1 MTWRKNLLI
10 FVASLSSG
18 FVIPLQAHGAADSAR
33 LPAGDFP
40 QCSTTVVTYCI
51 SEVTFIVG
59 GFSKSG
65 SWVPNGSNTR
75 QADGSAVTS
84 TFSTFGTSA
93 TNYLGRWSYDGFY
106 SAGKLFDGVYVKA
119 APANEFTDTMR
130 VSVEPAGPSSTG
142 QIGRIKDA
150 ATNAVASLPSDMGI
164 KVVVR
169 LGQLNPGVTIF
180 AGQDASVSSILDGG
194 TQVMTLQAYPTAIAQ
209 ASSSTQ
215 CNDKVS
221 VAVAKPNQLYAI
233 VAFKNGRDPFGV
245 DGLSGNLV
253 ISSNGMCK
261 LSTPTWN
268 SATNSMEFTASAPHF
283 APDGATINTGF
294 YRATI
299 PTADAKIL
307 FGISS
312 LDVLKESTPTTT
324 TIAPTVRSAGVT
336 QSALLSASKILD
348 VEVVEASDGT
358 QSTSSRNVSFD
369 GAQFVISVTG
379 FGYSSKNIKT
389 STSAYYAQLLQNAQ
403 GGGGYTGVTQP
414 DSAVTP
420 SDGAVTATTG
430 APMVTTKK
438 SVTAKSIAVFA
449 KLAVLSTSKTSLK
462 VVSSSAKYC
471 KVSGAT
477 LKGLKV
483 GSCKV
488 TVTVT
493 PKKGRAVSK
502 TVTLKVAK

>member
-10 FVASLSSG
+10 FAACLASG
-18 FVIPLQAHGAADSAR
+18 FVIPLQANGAADSAR
-33 LPAGDFP
+33 LPSGDFP
-40 QCSTTVVTYCI
+40 QCSTTVITYCI

-59 GFSKSG
+59 GIAKSG

-93 TNYLGRWSYDGFY
+93 TNYLGRWSYDGLY
-106 SAGKLFDGVYVKA
+106 SAGKLFDGVYVKV

-150 ATNAVASLPSDMGI
+150 ATNAVASLPSDLGI

-299 PTADAKIL
+299 PAADAKIL

-379 FGYSSKNIKT
+379 FSYSTKNIKT

-403 GGGGYTGVTQP
+403 GGGGYTG
-414 DSAVTP
+414 DTP
-420 SDGAVTATTG
+420 TDGTVTATMS
-430 APMVTTKK
+430 APTVTTKK
-438 SVTAKSIAVFA
+438 SATAKAIAVFA
-449 KLAVLSTSKTSLK
+449 KLAVLSTSRMSLK

-477 LKGLKV
+477 LKGLKA

-493 PKKGRAVSK
+493 PKKGKATSK
-502 TVTLKVAK
+502 TVTLKVTK

>member
-1 MTWRKNLLI
+1 MTWKKNFLI
-10 FVASLSSG
+10 LTTCLASG
-18 FVIPLQAHGAADSAR
+18 FMIPLQAHGAADSAR
-33 LPAGDFP
+33 LPSGDFP
-40 QCSTTVVTYCI
+40 QCSTTIATYCI

-59 GFSKSG
+59 GVSKSG

-75 QADGSAVTS
+75 QTDGSAVTN
-84 TFSTFGTSA
+84 TFLTFGTSA
-93 TNYLGRWSYDGFY
+93 TNYPGRWSYDGLY
-106 SAGKLFDGVYVKA
+106 STGKLFDGIYVKV

-130 VSVEPAGPSSTG
+130 MSVEPAGPSSTG
-142 QIGRIKDA
+142 QVGRIKDA
-150 ATNAVASLPSDMGI
+150 ATNSVASLPSDIGV

-194 TQVMTLQAYPTAIAQ
+194 TQVMAFLAYPTAIAQ

-221 VAVAKPNQLYAI
+221 VATAKPNQLYAI

-268 SATNSMEFTASAPHF
+268 TATNSMEFTASAPHF
-283 APDGATINTGF
+283 APDGVTTNTGF

-299 PTADAKIL
+299 PAADAKIL

-312 LDVLKESTPTTT
+312 LDVVKESTSTTT
-324 TIAPTVRSAGVT
+324 TVASTVRSAGVT
-336 QSALLSASKILD
+336 RSALLSASKILD
-348 VEVVEASDGT
+348 VEVIESSDGT
-358 QSTSSRNVSFD
+358 QATSSRNVSFD
-369 GAQFVISVTG
+369 GVQFVISVTG
-379 FGYSSKNIKT
+379 FGYSTKNIKT
-389 STSAYYAQLLQNAQ
+389 STSAYYAELLQNAKA
-403 GGGGYTGVTQP
+403 GGGTTVDTPTESSTTALISAPTVT
-414 DSAVTP
+414 
-420 SDGAVTATTG
+420 
-430 APMVTTKK
+430 MKK
-438 SVTAKSIAVFA
+438 SATAKSIATYA
-449 KLAVLSTSKTSLK
+449 KLAVLSTSTVSLK
-462 VVSSSAKYC
+462 IVASSAKYC
-471 KVSGAT
+471 KVSRRA

-483 GSCKV
+483 GLCKV

-493 PKKGRAVSK
+493 PQKGKVTSK
-502 TVTLKVAK
+502 IVTLRVTK

>member
-1 MTWRKNLLI
+1 
-10 FVASLSSG
+10 
-18 FVIPLQAHGAADSAR
+18 
-33 LPAGDFP
+33 
-40 QCSTTVVTYCI
+40 
-51 SEVTFIVG
+51 
-59 GFSKSG
+59 
-65 SWVPNGSNTR
+65 
-75 QADGSAVTS
+75 
-84 TFSTFGTSA
+84 
-93 TNYLGRWSYDGFY
+93 
-106 SAGKLFDGVYVKA
+106 
-119 APANEFTDTMR
+119 
-130 VSVEPAGPSSTG
+130 
-142 QIGRIKDA
+142 
-150 ATNAVASLPSDMGI
+150 
-164 KVVVR
+164 
-169 LGQLNPGVTIF
+169 
-180 AGQDASVSSILDGG
+180 
-194 TQVMTLQAYPTAIAQ
+194 
-209 ASSSTQ
+209 
-215 CNDKVS
+215 
-221 VAVAKPNQLYAI
+221 
-233 VAFKNGRDPFGV
+233 
-245 DGLSGNLV
+245 
-253 ISSNGMCK
+253 
-261 LSTPTWN
+261 
-268 SATNSMEFTASAPHF
+268 MEFTASAPHF

-299 PTADAKIL
+299 PAADAKIL

-379 FGYSSKNIKT
+379 FGYSTKNIKT

-403 GGGGYTGVTQP
+403 GGGGYTGDT
-414 DSAVTP
+414 TT
-420 SDGAVTATTG
+420 DGAVTATTG

-438 SVTAKSIAVFA
+438 SATAKSIAVFA

>member
-1 MTWRKNLLI
+1 MTRKKYFLI
-10 FVASLSSG
+10 LTACLASG
-18 FVIPLQAHGAADSAR
+18 FMIPMQALGAADSAR
-33 LPAGDFP
+33 LPSGDFP

-59 GFSKSG
+59 GVSKSG
-65 SWVPNGSNTR
+65 SWVPNGSATR
-75 QADGSAVTS
+75 QTDGSAVAN
-84 TFSTFGTSA
+84 TFTTFGSAA
-93 TNYLGRWSYDGFY
+93 TNYTGRWSYDGFY
-106 SAGKLFDGVYVKA
+106 TSGKLFDGLYVKV

-130 VSVEPAGPSSTG
+130 MSMEPAGPSSTG
-142 QIGRIKDA
+142 QVGRIKDV
-150 ATNAVASLPSDMGI
+150 ATNAVASLPSDIGV

-180 AGQDASVSSILDGG
+180 AGQDASVSSVLDG
-194 TQVMTLQAYPTAIAQ
+194 TVQVMTLQAYPTAIAQ

-245 DGLSGNLV
+245 DGLSGNLL
-253 ISSNGMCK
+253 ISSNGTCK

-283 APDGATINTGF
+283 APDGVTTNTGF

-299 PTADAKIL
+299 PAADAKIL

-312 LDVLKESTPTTT
+312 LDVVKESTPTTT
-324 TIAPTVRSAGVT
+324 TVAPTVQSAGVT
-336 QSALLSASKILD
+336 RSALLSASKVLD
-348 VEVVEASDGT
+348 VQVIESSDGT
-358 QSTSSRNVSFD
+358 QATSSQNISFD

-379 FGYSSKNIKT
+379 FGYSTKNIKAT
-389 STSAYYAQLLQNAQ
+389 TSAYYAALLQNAQ
-403 GGGGYTGVTQP
+403 VGGGSIVN
-414 DSAVTP
+414 TP
-420 SDGAVTATTG
+420 TEGTTTATVS
-430 APMVTTKK
+430 APTVTTRK
-438 SVTAKSIAVFA
+438 SATAKSIAVHA
-449 KLAVLSTSKTSLK
+449 KLAVLSTSKMSLK
-462 VVSSSAKYC
+462 VVPSSAKYC
-471 KVSGAT
+471 KVSGTT
-477 LKGLKV
+477 LKGLKT

-493 PKKGRAVSK
+493 PKKGKAVSK
-502 TVTLKVAK
+502 TVTLKVSK